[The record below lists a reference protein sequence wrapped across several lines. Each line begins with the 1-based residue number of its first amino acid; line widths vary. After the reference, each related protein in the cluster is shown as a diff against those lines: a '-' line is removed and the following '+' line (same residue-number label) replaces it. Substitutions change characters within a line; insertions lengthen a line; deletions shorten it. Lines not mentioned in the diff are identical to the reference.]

1 MVCYDTPL
9 LHVSV
14 CLFLYVLCIL
24 CSFMGQ
30 VASIKRDDDLL
41 MPHFFAIGYRFAN
54 LVLCVLY
61 LCLTVIQVIHIR
73 NELIFVFAIFGTL
86 AVTVHFQWD
95 RTTPKIA
102 PSSGDPNPPPNT
114 WFFRSPKSTTQTASQ
129 LHQPF
134 HYSWAY
140 SLAILY
146 NGWDVSCQ
154 NCPLPRGDRESG
166 PWHNTWYLGPTRV
179 DNPNRISIGSAV
191 LHGSCL
197 WLTDRQTVLRQ

>member
-61 LCLTVIQVIHIR
+61 LCLTVIQVILIR

-86 AVTVHFQWD
+86 AVTVHF
-95 RTTPKIA
+95 
-102 PSSGDPNPPPNT
+102 
-114 WFFRSPKSTTQTASQ
+114 
-129 LHQPF
+129 
-134 HYSWAY
+134 
-140 SLAILY
+140 
-146 NGWDVSCQ
+146 
-154 NCPLPRGDRESG
+154 
-166 PWHNTWYLGPTRV
+166 
-179 DNPNRISIGSAV
+179 
-191 LHGSCL
+191 
-197 WLTDRQTVLRQ
+197 